1 MKDRA
6 AEPLTGMR
14 ERQTHGEARPTV
26 RLFVMWWLLSAFQQE
41 IDRATE
47 APLTDG
53 F

>member
-26 RLFVMWWLLSAFQQE
+26 RLFVMWWLLSN
-41 IDRATE
+41 RKSTGLLRH
-47 APLTDG
+47 P
-53 F
+53 